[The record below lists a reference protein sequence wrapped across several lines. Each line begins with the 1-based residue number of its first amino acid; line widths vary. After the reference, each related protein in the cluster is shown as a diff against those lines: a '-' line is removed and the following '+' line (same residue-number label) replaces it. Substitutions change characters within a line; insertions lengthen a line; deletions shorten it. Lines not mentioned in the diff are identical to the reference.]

1 MRGFLFFFEV
11 FLSVRKFFS
20 FWLLVVFSFLLCFF
34 LMVKF
39 GFISIRLK
47 DDVVKTQLSVDEYV
61 GNGLKFDD
69 EGLNLSN
76 RC

>member
-1 MRGFLFFFEV
+1 M
-11 FLSVRKFFS
+11 RKFFS

-47 DDVVKTQLSVDEYV
+47 DDVAKTQLSADEYID
-61 GNGLKFDD
+61 NGLKFDD
-69 EGLNLSN
+69 EGLSLSS
-76 RC
+76 RD